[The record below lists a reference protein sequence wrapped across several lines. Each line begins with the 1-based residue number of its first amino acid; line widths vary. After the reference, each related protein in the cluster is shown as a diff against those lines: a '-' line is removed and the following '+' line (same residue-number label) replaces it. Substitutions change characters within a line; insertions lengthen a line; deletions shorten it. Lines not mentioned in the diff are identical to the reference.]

1 MLAKQEVGPFEYLK
15 IEQLP
20 LYHVSAF
27 CGFISLGCCFEFCY
41 FCSKR
46 TYLLE
51 LIVEITLTEG
61 NIETLGDIS
70 FTSIKE
76 REPFPDLK
84 LIKTVF
90 FFLVSAGLNHL
101 IETKRV

>member
-1 MLAKQEVGPFEYLK
+1 LVF
-15 IEQLP
+15 
-20 LYHVSAF
+20 S
-27 CGFISLGCCFEFCY
+27 
-41 FCSKR
+41 SKR

-84 LIKTVF
+84 LIKAVYF
-90 FFLVSAGLNHL
+90 ALA
-101 IETKRV
+101 TKKDPLFSFSNRTIDI